1 MGECR
6 EKVCLRVF
14 FHRKNLL
21 ARRDFKRSIEIVYFI
36 VLISLVLVKMASKIY
51 DVNKYEV
58 YSQDVFIS
66 STRRNKDQYPK
77 PNGYVVDIDTELKN
91 IIECEMTVAKIPYS
105 FGNIDKTNNKVHFEV
120 DITMYKAS
128 SAPAGAPSP
137 VKFQETGYLYV
148 APGQYTIP
156 EIAEEVQRLFS
167 EGLFSGSPVLV
178 VKYNEN
184 TGQFHFQLN
193 RGTVGYPLNNP
204 SATYYNT
211 PYDLIIGQA
220 KLFFKDKP
228 QAMSRELGYSPETVE
243 VVTKGFPGPNVG
255 DPNIPA
261 IYFDST
267 GWKYDTEY
275 TYSIIGGQHI
285 VNDPFT
291 HLIVRLNDELGG
303 GSYNDAVTLREGGD
317 TTTPLLEKEFNKVT
331 NMFGYIPINT
341 DPGGFIQMGQQSG
354 AFRTVQAYEKPVDK
368 SIRSIRVD
376 FFDENGNHID
386 FKDVDHSFI
395 LKFTMMRRK
404 DSFTQFSTPVYN
416 DFGNLDL
423 NRPERVG

>member
-1 MGECR
+1 
-6 EKVCLRVF
+6 
-14 FHRKNLL
+14 
-21 ARRDFKRSIEIVYFI
+21 
-36 VLISLVLVKMASKIY
+36 MASKIY
-51 DVNKYEV
+51 DISQYDV
-58 YSQDVFIS
+58 YSQDVFVS
-66 STRRNKDQYPK
+66 STRRNKLEYPN
-77 PNGYVVDIDTELKN
+77 PNKYVVDIDTELKN
-91 IIECEMTVAKIPYS
+91 IIECEMSVAKIPYS
-105 FGNIDKTNNKVHFEV
+105 FGNIDTTNNKVHFEV

-128 SAPAGAPSP
+128 SAPAGTPSP
-137 VKFQETGYLYV
+137 VKFQETGFIYV

-156 EIAEEVQRLFS
+156 ELAAEVQRLFS
-167 EGLFSGSPVLV
+167 TGLFSESPVLL
-178 VKYNEN
+178 VKYSEN

-193 RGTVGYPLNNP
+193 RGTVGYPLDNP
-204 SATYYNT
+204 SDPFYNA

-228 QAMSRELGYSPETVE
+228 QAMSRELGYDAQTVE

-261 IYFDST
+261 VYLDNS
-267 GWKYDTEY
+267 GWKYDTDY

-291 HLIVRLNDELGG
+291 HLIVRLNPELGD

-317 TTTPLLEKEFNKVT
+317 TSAPLLVRDFNKVP

-354 AFRTVQAYEKPVDK
+354 AFRTVQTYEKPVDV
-368 SIRSIRVD
+368 SIKKISVE
-376 FFDENGNHID
+376 FFDEDGNLID

-395 LKFTMMRRK
+395 LKFTMLRK
-404 DSFTQFSTPVYN
+404 RDNFTQFSDPVYN

-423 NRPERVG
+423 RERVE